1 MKKNHRKSEI
11 SEKEILYNFFQKCP
25 YPIFITRAK
34 DGTYI
39 DVNENAVKFWG
50 FKRQQIIGRT
60 STELGV
66 YPVEKRNLLLK
77 EIKQNGFARNVMV

>member
-1 MKKNHRKSEI
+1 MKNNHRKSDI
-11 SEKEILYNFFQKCP
+11 SVQDIIYNFFQKCP

-39 DVNENAVKFWG
+39 DVNETAVKFWG
-50 FKRQQIIGRT
+50 FKRKQIIGRT